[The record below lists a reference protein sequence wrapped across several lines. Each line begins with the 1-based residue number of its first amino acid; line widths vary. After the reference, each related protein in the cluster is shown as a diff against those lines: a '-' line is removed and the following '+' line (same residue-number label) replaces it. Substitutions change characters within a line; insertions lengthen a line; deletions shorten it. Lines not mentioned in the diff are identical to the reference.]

1 MSYVVI
7 PQFVQDAL
15 AVPKWREVVMKEMSA
30 LQISG
35 TCNLVT
41 SKKKK
46 KKKGDLS
53 KRKDT
58 CRVKMGFF
66 SQV

>member
-1 MSYVVI
+1 MI

-46 KKKGDLS
+46 KGDLS